1 MAGGVILLSVIALIV
16 ETSYI
21 VPLHAGVQLVSNST
35 RLILFYKHIK
45 WNIILYFLCGVLP
58 GAFIGIFIFEMLDK
72 DLIKLMM
79 GVFILVITYLP
90 KRKNQTNLTYKI
102 FLPVG
107 FVSGFIGIFFGAIGP
122 FIGPFFLR
130 KDVLKEELV
139 ATKAVCQAITH
150 LIKIPLF
157 GLIGIN
163 FLNFWQLFL
172 FLSATV
178 IIGTFIG
185 KNVLKKINDNLF
197 RIIFKALLTIIA
209 LKIIVTQILVFINN

>member
-1 MAGGVILLSVIALIV
+1 MSVSTISFIILIVTALIASIISGITGMAGGVILLSVIALIV

-107 FVSGFIGIFFGAIGP
+107 FVSGFIGIFFGAIDSC
-122 FIGPFFLR
+122 F
-130 KDVLKEELV
+130 
-139 ATKAVCQAITH
+139 
-150 LIKIPLF
+150 
-157 GLIGIN
+157 
-163 FLNFWQLFL
+163 
-172 FLSATV
+172 
-178 IIGTFIG
+178 
-185 KNVLKKINDNLF
+185 
-197 RIIFKALLTIIA
+197 
-209 LKIIVTQILVFINN
+209 